1 MDRLELFERKPVPQ
15 AVMTLAIPT
24 IISSLVMV
32 LYSMADTYFVGLL
45 NDPIQ
50 TAGVTLAGPVLLA
63 FNAISNLFGV
73 GTSSV
78 MSRSLGEKDY
88 ESVKQASAIGLY
100 AALFSSILFSLLVLV
115 FYDPLLNLLGAD
127 MSTYGATK
135 AYMDYAIVMGTV
147 PSIVNMVFSY
157 LVRAEGSALHASV
170 GVMVGALLN
179 IVLDPIFILP
189 WGLNMGA
196 AGAGLATMLSNVV
209 AVIYYIILVFYQKE
223 KTNISISP
231 KDFSFNKTI
240 WKKITSVGI
249 PASIQNLLNVTGMTL
264 LNNFTAGYGPDAIAA
279 MGIALKVQLVPI
291 QTAIGASQGVM
302 PIVSYNYAN
311 NNHAR
316 MKDSILYLLKWIMGF
331 MITVWLLGSVFSKQI
346 VTLFMNN
353 EAVIQ
358 YSSHFIRGL
367 LLAMPF
373 LGIDFLTV
381 GVFQAIGNG
390 KKAFNFAIL
399 RKIVFEIPAIIIL
412 NYFFGVYGL
421 SYAGFIAE
429 FVLAG
434 FSLIFL
440 RDLFRTN

>member
-1 MDRLELFERKPVPQ
+1 
-15 AVMTLAIPT
+15 
-24 IISSLVMV
+24 
-32 LYSMADTYFVGLL
+32 
-45 NDPIQ
+45 
-50 TAGVTLAGPVLLA
+50 
-63 FNAISNLFGV
+63 
-73 GTSSV
+73 
-78 MSRSLGEKDY
+78 
-88 ESVKQASAIGLY
+88 
-100 AALFSSILFSLLVLV
+100 
-115 FYDPLLNLLGAD
+115 
-127 MSTYGATK
+127 
-135 AYMDYAIVMGTV
+135 
-147 PSIVNMVFSY
+147 
-157 LVRAEGSALHASV
+157 
-170 GVMVGALLN
+170 
-179 IVLDPIFILP
+179 
-189 WGLNMGA
+189 
-196 AGAGLATMLSNVV
+196 
-209 AVIYYIILVFYQKE
+209 
-223 KTNISISP
+223 
-231 KDFSFNKTI
+231 
-240 WKKITSVGI
+240 
-249 PASIQNLLNVTGMTL
+249 
-264 LNNFTAGYGPDAIAA
+264 
-279 MGIALKVQLVPI
+279 
-291 QTAIGASQGVM
+291 M

>member
-1 MDRLELFERKPVPQ
+1 
-15 AVMTLAIPT
+15 
-24 IISSLVMV
+24 
-32 LYSMADTYFVGLL
+32 
-45 NDPIQ
+45 
-50 TAGVTLAGPVLLA
+50 
-63 FNAISNLFGV
+63 
-73 GTSSV
+73 
-78 MSRSLGEKDY
+78 
-88 ESVKQASAIGLY
+88 
-100 AALFSSILFSLLVLV
+100 
-115 FYDPLLNLLGAD
+115 
-127 MSTYGATK
+127 MSTYGANK

-249 PASIQNLLNVTGMTL
+249 PASIQNILNVTGMTL

-291 QTAIGASQGVM
+291 QIAIGASQGVM